1 MWYDENTKQNLYD
14 TASNEVYSSY
24 NDSNFISKTQEQ
36 FRNFGYEIQITG
48 KWDKQTQKVIE
59 AFQFHFRPNNY
70 NGILDGE
77 TLAILRALLIK
88 YP

>member
-1 MWYDENTKQNLYD
+1 MK
-14 TASNEVYSSY
+14 
-24 NDSNFISKTQEQ
+24 FILHIMTV
-36 FRNFGYEIQITG
+36 NFGYEIQITG

-59 AFQFHFRPNNY
+59 AFQFHFRSNNY